1 LVVTWNIRS
10 EDEDQF
16 KGVEFAFFQ
25 VDDYGDKYVLVL
37 GTQVRPKQAPAPPP
51 PRATAVPPICNKLHL
66 PPER

>member
-16 KGVEFAFFQ
+16 KGVEFAFFR

-37 GTQVRPKQAPAPPP
+37 GTQVRPNKHPRRRHLAPDLVHESG
-51 PRATAVPPICNKLHL
+51 RDCSGST
-66 PPER
+66 